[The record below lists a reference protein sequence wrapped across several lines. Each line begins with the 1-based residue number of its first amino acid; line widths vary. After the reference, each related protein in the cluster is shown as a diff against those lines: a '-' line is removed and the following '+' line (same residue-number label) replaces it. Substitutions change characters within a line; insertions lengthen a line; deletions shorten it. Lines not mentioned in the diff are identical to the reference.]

1 VNLESLIDDRV
12 RSLAESVDCITEDD
26 LARLG
31 GVTLGTVEAWRKR
44 GSSPP
49 YIVFGNTILYPLPG
63 LREHLGGLIRNR
75 RTEVHRKAEL

>member
-12 RSLAESVDCITEDD
+12 RALAESVDCITEDD

-44 GSSPP
+44 GEGPP
-49 YIVFGNTILYPLPG
+49 YIVFGNTILYPRPG
-63 LREHLGGLIRNR
+63 LREHLGSRVRER
-75 RTEVHRKAEL
+75 RRVPVKAIL